1 MRRIDSSNVQVD
13 KFGPGKHGFQGGN
26 PSTNTPA
33 TFLAAAWADAL
44 QEEIANVIEH
54 FGYGLVPGDN
64 SQLISTLLAKF
75 MLASAYEGEIGKI
88 SYVPSMTANVNH
100 LEAFGAEVNRV
111 GAYAGLWAYAQA
123 SGMLVTDAVF
133 ANRPGCFGYGSGG
146 VGGTTFRVPKLAGL
160 VIKSYHN
167 GDGTYTTNM
176 SALNGEYTPDQL
188 LAHTHSVLASSANG
202 GTKALTDPV
211 SNGLMGAAGDA
222 SNYQAAPGG
231 QPLTPITSVVGF
243 TENTIRSVILLPQ
256 IKYR

>member
-33 TFLAAAWADAL
+33 TFLSAAWADAL

-133 ANRPGCFGYGSGG
+133 ATRPGCFGYGSGG

-167 GDGTYTTNM
+167 GDGTYTTNTT
-176 SALNGEYTPDQL
+176 ALNGEYMPDQL
-188 LAHTHSVLASSANG
+188 LAHSHTYLIG
-202 GTKALTDPV
+202 GTRINEQGGNNTD
-211 SNGLMGAAGDA
+211 SSDGNRGAPTLNTSTVGSAE
-222 SNYQAAPGG
+222 N
-231 QPLTPITSVVGF
+231 TVRSVV
-243 TENTIRSVILLPQ
+243 LLPQ